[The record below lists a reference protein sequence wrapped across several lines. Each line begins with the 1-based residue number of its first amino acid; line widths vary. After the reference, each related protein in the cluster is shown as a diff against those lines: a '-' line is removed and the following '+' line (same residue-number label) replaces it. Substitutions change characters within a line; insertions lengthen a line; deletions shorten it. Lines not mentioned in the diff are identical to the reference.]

1 MNQIKIRPAT
11 LNDVPEIN
19 DILNNA
25 ILNTTYNLKEQA
37 RPINE
42 AEDWFKTHTEE
53 GYPIIVAEIDN
64 AVAGWASLSHFRDF
78 SGYDSTA
85 EVSVYVS
92 SSHRH
97 NGIGSLLLAD
107 LERVAEFHMLIAV
120 ITDNNTASLTLHSRC
135 GFAPM
140 CTIHELGKK
149 NGEYLSITFMT
160 KKINK
165 YYLDKQKNPT

>member
-97 NGIGSLLLAD
+97 
-107 LERVAEFHMLIAV
+107 
-120 ITDNNTASLTLHSRC
+120 
-135 GFAPM
+135 
-140 CTIHELGKK
+140 
-149 NGEYLSITFMT
+149 
-160 KKINK
+160 
-165 YYLDKQKNPT
+165 

>member
-1 MNQIKIRPAT
+1 MKQIKVRPAT
-11 LNDVPEIN
+11 INDMPEIN

-25 ILNTTYNLKEQA
+25 ILNTNYNLKEQA
-37 RPINE
+37 RSMKD
-42 AEDWFKTHTEE
+42 AEKWFSDHTKE
-53 GYPIIVAEIDN
+53 GYPIIVAEIDDV
-64 AVAGWASLSHFRDF
+64 VAGWASLSHFRDF

-92 SSHRH
+92 NSHRH
-97 NGIGSLLLAD
+97 KGIGSLLLAE
-107 LERVAEFHMLIAV
+107 LERIAKFHMLIAV

-165 YYLDKQKNPT
+165 YYLDRQKS

>member
-19 DILNNA
+19 NILNNA

-64 AVAGWASLSHFRDF
+64 AVAGHLFHIFVIFQAM
-78 SGYDSTA
+78 
-85 EVSVYVS
+85 
-92 SSHRH
+92 
-97 NGIGSLLLAD
+97 ILLLKFQYMF
-107 LERVAEFHMLIAV
+107 LVLIV
-120 ITDNNTASLTLHSRC
+120 
-135 GFAPM
+135 
-140 CTIHELGKK
+140 
-149 NGEYLSITFMT
+149 T
-160 KKINK
+160 KV
-165 YYLDKQKNPT
+165 